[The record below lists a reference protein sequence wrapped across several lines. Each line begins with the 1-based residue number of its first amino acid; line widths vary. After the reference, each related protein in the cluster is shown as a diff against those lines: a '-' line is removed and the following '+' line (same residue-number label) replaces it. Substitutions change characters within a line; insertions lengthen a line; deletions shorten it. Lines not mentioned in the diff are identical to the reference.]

1 MAKVEKWQNLKIFF
15 IKLVSIV
22 IAIIIIFN
30 VLFNL
35 LISNTKYFDTFLSL
49 ADVENR
55 KEQADIIRNELN
67 LLLEK
72 DNIIKKEDKVLIY
85 KLYKKIKLEF
95 KDIDS
100 GK

>member
-1 MAKVEKWQNLKIFF
+1 M
-15 IKLVSIV
+15 
-22 IAIIIIFN
+22 
-30 VLFNL
+30 
-35 LISNTKYFDTFLSL
+35 
-49 ADVENR
+49 ENR